1 MGNTICGNLS
11 LRTIV
16 IKSPV
21 MNFYLAGKPM
31 RIKGLK
37 FSFFLKTCVATI
49 ETVKYQL
56 LHNSHKRRINAH
68 IQGRVGIKYRPFFD
82 PIAQ

>member
-16 IKSPV
+16 IKFPV

-31 RIKGLK
+31 GIKGLK
-37 FSFFLKTCVATI
+37 FILFLKTCFATI
-49 ETVKYQL
+49 ETGKYQL
-56 LHNSHKRRINAH
+56 LHNSHKRGTNAH
-68 IQGRVGIKYRPFFD
+68 IQERGGIK
-82 PIAQ
+82 